1 MSKSE
6 TIRAVIFKDSKMS
19 NLDEIQ
25 KKLTIVKLQSKK
37 RLILIKILK
46 RLLSH
51 FQILIKHYIIRG
63 IRHSQ

>member
-25 KKLTIVKLQSKK
+25 KKVNNSKVTIEEKINFNKDFKK
-37 RLILIKILK
+37 IAESLPNSDKTL
-46 RLLSH
+46 
-51 FQILIKHYIIRG
+51 YY
-63 IRHSQ
+63 